1 MRKMNKNILYEKYY
15 KEYKN
20 LVGYVISLYVNKKED
35 IEDLIDE
42 VFIEF
47 FNNYK
52 NIKINKKSYLTTI
65 SKNKAINFLKKNNLS
80 EKNYQLDENSYFVPI
95 ETTNTEYYK
104 LEDIMKKILD
114 DLSIDII
121 LKHINDDLSFKEIA
135 KILNLKEATIKTK
148 YYRGLKEINKYYKE
162 HDLL

>member
-42 VFIEF
+42 VFFEF

-65 SKNKAINFLKKNNLS
+65 SKNKAINFLKKNNLF
-80 EKNYQLDENSYFVPI
+80 EK
-95 ETTNTEYYK
+95 
-104 LEDIMKKILD
+104 
-114 DLSIDII
+114 II
-121 LKHINDDLSFKEIA
+121 N
-135 KILNLKEATIKTK
+135 
-148 YYRGLKEINKYYKE
+148 
-162 HDLL
+162 

>member
-65 SKNKAINFLKKNNLS
+65 SKNKAINFLKKNNLF

-104 LEDIMKKILD
+104 LEDIMKKTLD
-114 DLSIDII
+114 DLS
-121 LKHINDDLSFKEIA
+121 NDDLSFKEID